1 MGVGERSEALLN
13 IKAMREK
20 MLCPSCE
27 PGLVPAPPLQP
38 FPTTLVNSNEN
49 LALHFLVRPGSIK
62 SIETRVTRAGS
73 PDPG

>member
-20 MLCPSCE
+20 MCPSCE
-27 PGLVPAPPLQP
+27 PGLVPAPPPKP
-38 FPTTLVNSNEN
+38 FPTTLLNSNEN
-49 LALHFLVRPGSIK
+49 LALHFPVRLGSIK
-62 SIETRVTRAGS
+62 SIETRVTRAWS